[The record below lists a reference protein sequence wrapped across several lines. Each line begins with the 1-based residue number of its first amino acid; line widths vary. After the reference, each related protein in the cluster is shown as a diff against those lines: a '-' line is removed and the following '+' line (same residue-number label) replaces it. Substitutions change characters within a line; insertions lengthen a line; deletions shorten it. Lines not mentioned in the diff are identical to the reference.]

1 MNKIKL
7 SLKKDK
13 LNYQVLYIDDVAID
27 EFRFNYVEMEF
38 YNSISG
44 EWQEKV
50 TKVVSTAFNEETEL
64 LLIKLDI
71 MQAFEDLE
79 DRTEQTK
86 VYEKLEKD
94 LKKGIDLTI
103 IK

>member
-13 LNYQVLYIDDVAID
+13 LGYQVLHIDDVAID
-27 EFRFNYVEMEF
+27 EFRFSYEYVEF

-50 TKVVSTAFNEETEL
+50 TKIVSTAFNEETEL
-64 LLIKLDI
+64 LLIKLGV

-86 VYEKLEKD
+86 VYDMLFKKLQNGVE
-94 LKKGIDLTI
+94 ITI
-103 IK
+103 I